1 MRILSVHE
9 EKISRITS
17 ITSLGTL
24 CACAIIVGLLCL
36 LGSARP
42 ARAQANAKAA
52 NQSENSSQV
61 ARGKY
66 LVESVAMCGT
76 CHTQHDDKGQADP
89 AHPLEGAALW
99 LNPTMPVANWPLR
112 APRIG
117 GTPPATDAQM
127 VMLLTTGIWIDGK
140 HLRPPMPQFRM
151 TPEDASAV
159 VAYLKSMS
167 AGQ

>member
-9 EKISRITS
+9 EKISRIIS
-17 ITSLGTL
+17 ITNLGTL

-99 LNPTMPVANWPLR
+99 LNPTMPVAN
-112 APRIG
+112 
-117 GTPPATDAQM
+117 
-127 VMLLTTGIWIDGK
+127 
-140 HLRPPMPQFRM
+140 
-151 TPEDASAV
+151 
-159 VAYLKSMS
+159 
-167 AGQ
+167 

>member
-1 MRILSVHE
+1 MRILPVYAM
-9 EKISRITS
+9 KLSRMILS
-17 ITSLGTL
+17 SNLGKFFV
-24 CACAIIVGLLCL
+24 CALMVGLLCL
-36 LGSARP
+36 LGSTRA
-42 ARAQANAKAA
+42 ARAQSNAKNEA
-52 NQSENSSQV
+52 ENASQV

-76 CHTQHDDKGQADP
+76 CHTQHDERGQADP

-99 LNPTMPVANWPLR
+99 LNPTMPVADWPLR

-117 GTPPATDAQM
+117 GTPPATDTQM

-159 VAYLKSMS
+159 VAYLRSMQM
-167 AGQ
+167 GH